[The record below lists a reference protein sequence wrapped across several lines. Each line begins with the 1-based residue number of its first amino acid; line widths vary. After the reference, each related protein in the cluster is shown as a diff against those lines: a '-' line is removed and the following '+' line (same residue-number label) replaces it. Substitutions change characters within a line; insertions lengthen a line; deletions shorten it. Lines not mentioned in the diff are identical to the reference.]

1 MTLRVF
7 DLFVQVVDKSDTC
20 RLFELYWTQAYS
32 WVRLYN
38 TLFRFVTWQRTLET
52 YYFKGRAD
60 MFKADVNFRRWR
72 SYSHLG
78 RVIAA
83 QTAKY
88 VTLTW
93 RVVRATTFVR
103 RVIKHKRSQSMIS
116 RLTSVA
122 PASRRK
128 PNSGGSK
135 RWNCGRHITPYLTDE
150 DDTVGSAGTGQQR
163 PAADAVRVRDTQTC
177 DVTAKP

>member
-1 MTLRVF
+1 MCNGTLCKWQKMTLRVF

-103 RVIKHKRSQSMIS
+103 RVISTNDRSRWFRVS
-116 RLTSVA
+116 R
-122 PASRRK
+122 ASR
-128 PNSGGSK
+128 PQV
-135 RWNCGRHITPYLTDE
+135 DE
-150 DDTVGSAGTGQQR
+150 SRTAAEARGEIADGTSR
-163 PAADAVRVRDTQTC
+163 RI
-177 DVTAKP
+177 